1 MKNLIFDLQTLTCFT
16 RLYLNI
22 INMLA
27 ESWKSLKIPKGQPE
41 STYRATRTPLN
52 TGVNSGDSEG
62 EAVHAPMIPPSC
74 FSS

>member
-1 MKNLIFDLQTLTCFT
+1 
-16 RLYLNI
+16 
-22 INMLA
+22 MLA

-52 TGVNSGDSEG
+52 TEVNSGDSEG